1 MTETERMKQGY
12 LWEDDDE
19 NMALQAKCKTLVR
32 KFNELPPEAME
43 EREALLHDI
52 FGEVGENVW
61 YYNNVLY
68 EKHLI
73 KAKPPH

>member
-12 LWEDDDE
+12 IWEDDDE
-19 NMALQAKCKTLVR
+19 NMPLQAKCKTLVH

-52 FGEVGENVW
+52 FG
-61 YYNNVLY
+61 
-68 EKHLI
+68 
-73 KAKPPH
+73 